1 VNERATLHGM
11 MRRGRLE
18 DRVAALEATV
28 RELRDQLDR
37 VVSHLTVA
45 QDEDVARVLARHPDM
60 RKHLPPLG

>member
-1 VNERATLHGM
+1 M
-11 MRRGRLE
+11 IRRGRLG

-28 RELRDQLDR
+28 RELRDQLDG
-37 VVSHLTVA
+37 VVSHLAVA